1 MAMDIEREI
10 AELKR
15 RVGDLEGAVN
25 VLTGQLSQVQPAIA
39 KLTDSTSERFDKT
52 DDSLKLVTKRLERL
66 DTHVWSLRDDL
77 PDMIREAISSVSTR
91 NSDG

>member
-15 RVGDLEGAVN
+15 RVGDLEGTVN

-39 KLTDSTSERFDKT
+39 KLADATSGRFDKT
-52 DDSLKLVTKRLERL
+52 DDGLKQVTKRLERL

-77 PDMIREAISSVSTR
+77 PEMIREALASVPSRDTD
-91 NSDG
+91 S